1 MNSSEKNI
9 FISAKRSN
17 CTKIFKISKIKK
29 PKYDSNYS
37 SDDSKLDSTHDK
49 DSQSTLSSPT
59 LSPKKQ
65 SSLREVNVP
74 SFFNDL
80 SFLPDIKTKL
90 KKYDKVFSEFEDIE
104 DREIYLVRKES
115 LFSV

>member
-1 MNSSEKNI
+1 MNTSNKNI
-9 FISAKRSN
+9 FISSKRSN

-29 PKYDSNYS
+29 PKYYSNYS
-37 SDDSKLDSTHDK
+37 SDESKLDSTHDK
-49 DSQSTLSSPT
+49 DSQSTVSSPAM
-59 LSPKKQ
+59 SPKKE
-65 SSLREVNVP
+65 SSLREVSIP

-90 KKYDKVFSEFEDIE
+90 KKYDKVFSEFEDVE